1 MIHPVTLISRWTVGS
16 PQRQQAAADAE
27 LARLRRIG
35 LPDGCHDLTI
45 YTSLNGESILLRAE
59 LAGVHAFHAFPVG
72 PRGAADR
79 DEVDQTVPG
88 IVRHGVTG
96 YRSHRRIHNAM
107 GQAVCTS
114 IVETHFYEPDE
125 ALYWAVEVA
134 NTGRWSGSLATM
146 FYVSLDH
153 SQALS
158 VTDWSDVNAAPTK
171 PPSDAP
177 RSRSDGNQHNRC
189 EVYRAHGTLTT
200 ARR

>member
-27 LARLRRIG
+27 LARLRRAG
-35 LPDGCHDLTI
+35 LPGGFRDLTV
-45 YTSLNGESILLRAE
+45 YTSLNSESILLRAE
-59 LAGVHAFHAFPVG
+59 LADVRAFHAFP
-72 PRGAADR
+72 ADPGR
-79 DEVDQTVPG
+79 ATDPDEVDRTMPG

-96 YRSHRRIHNAM
+96 YRGHRRIHNAT
-107 GQAVCTS
+107 GKAVCTS
-114 IVETHFYEPDE
+114 IVETHFNEPDE
-125 ALYWAVEVA
+125 ALHWAVDVA
-134 NTGRWSGSLATM
+134 NTGRWSGSLSTM

-158 VTDWSDVNAAPTK
+158 ITDWSDVNAAPTK
-171 PPSDAP
+171 PPSAAP

-189 EVYRAHGTLTT
+189 EVYRVHGTLAT